1 MQRMPNANHRVM
13 LTRHLALMVL
23 VGLALAASLAG
34 CLPLVDWPPEQQ
46 VDIPFLETQVAEQL
60 SGTLTAQAP
69 TITPVPTN
77 TPVPPTPA
85 PSPTPTRAPFVS
97 GEGPFIVFVR
107 KMQEETVNIVLN
119 SGNTDLVLSRFIGDP
134 SIVDLVWSHDGQWL
148 LFTSAHNYMASR
160 NNERNI
166 YAMRPDGT
174 GLRMLTGDYVDPAR
188 AEGPFVTL
196 YGNVIGAVGECLV
209 SAQGAASA
217 VTTTINGAFELP
229 GVPVSATWVRA
240 VCMSNSSTM
249 QGDASLSLKQ
259 NIVNNVDI
267 TVSNAGRGW
276 TTVALSPDGCR
287 IAGISYTWE
296 ADDQGERRQ
305 STQGNMIDLQT
316 GVITELKLPENT
328 IISDLSWSPQ
338 GDRLVGALTG
348 EDAVYLGQWNSQGEQ
363 LDNLLEIPFL
373 EDTMFSISD
382 IAWSYDGS
390 RIAFSKES
398 FYWWG
403 ETRYK
408 TEIDV
413 YDLASNLVSTLVTV
427 DWGVHAQE
435 SAWSADSQR
444 VYYQL
449 GHGEPSQ
456 LPSNITDWQIWW
468 IPTEGGEAVQFTQLG
483 VNMLPAIKSDKLP
496 RSASLPGCLEP

>member
-1 MQRMPNANHRVM
+1 MQ
-13 LTRHLALMVL
+13 TRHLALMVL
-23 VGLALAASLAG
+23 VGFALAASLAG
-34 CLPLVDWPPEQQ
+34 CLPLVDWPLQQQ
-46 VDIPFLETQVAEQL
+46 VDISLLETQVAEQL

-134 SIVDLVWSHDGQWL
+134 SIVDLAWSHDGQWL

-196 YGNVIGAVGECLV
+196 YGNVVGAVGECLV

-240 VCMSNSSTM
+240 VCMSNGSTM

-287 IAGISYTWE
+287 IAGISYT
-296 ADDQGERRQ
+296 
-305 STQGNMIDLQT
+305 
-316 GVITELKLPENT
+316 
-328 IISDLSWSPQ
+328 
-338 GDRLVGALTG
+338 
-348 EDAVYLGQWNSQGEQ
+348 
-363 LDNLLEIPFL
+363 
-373 EDTMFSISD
+373 
-382 IAWSYDGS
+382 
-390 RIAFSKES
+390 
-398 FYWWG
+398 
-403 ETRYK
+403 
-408 TEIDV
+408 
-413 YDLASNLVSTLVTV
+413 
-427 DWGVHAQE
+427 
-435 SAWSADSQR
+435 
-444 VYYQL
+444 
-449 GHGEPSQ
+449 
-456 LPSNITDWQIWW
+456 
-468 IPTEGGEAVQFTQLG
+468 
-483 VNMLPAIKSDKLP
+483 
-496 RSASLPGCLEP
+496 